1 MEELGG
7 ASREPSRPADFMLY
21 SRNARSRSP
30 FPEAEQTGKQESGMD
45 HATIED
51 HQREKRVLI
60 EKMLT
65 EPWRDWTREG
75 ERVVILHDVILAEL
89 TRRLD

>member
-1 MEELGG
+1 
-7 ASREPSRPADFMLY
+7 
-21 SRNARSRSP
+21 
-30 FPEAEQTGKQESGMD
+30 MD